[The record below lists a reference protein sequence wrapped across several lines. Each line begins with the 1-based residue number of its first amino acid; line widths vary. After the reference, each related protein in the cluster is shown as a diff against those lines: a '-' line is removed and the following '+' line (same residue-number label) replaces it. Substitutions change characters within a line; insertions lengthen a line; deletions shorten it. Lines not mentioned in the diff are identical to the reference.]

1 MQWCSNNWCMVHGR
15 AKVKRFPTR
24 CIDFL
29 WKTKRHLVEK
39 EITRLR
45 EEEGRMNSNFELRT
59 TASKNVIENMTQEE
73 HTELNEAAA
82 DMEGN
87 GYSEEHKRRSVMN
100 S

>member
-1 MQWCSNNWCMVHGR
+1 MVHGH
-15 AKVKRFPTR
+15 AKVKRFLTR
-24 CIDFL
+24 RIDVL
-29 WKTKRHLVEK
+29 WKTKHHLVEK

-45 EEEGRMNSNFELRT
+45 EEEGRTNSNFELRT

-73 HTELNEAAA
+73 HTKLNEAAA
-82 DMEGN
+82 DMEEN

>member
-1 MQWCSNNWCMVHGR
+1 MVHGR

-24 CIDFL
+24 CIDVL

-59 TASKNVIENMTQEE
+59 TASKNVIENMTQKE

-82 DMEGN
+82 DMEEN

-100 S
+100 L